1 VRCARRA
8 ALRVAAGALLAI
20 AIGFAAAPAAA
31 HGDHAPAPAGR
42 EFMLDWPVPLGA
54 FMLAD
59 TARQAFGPERFRGRW
74 TFVFFGFT
82 HCPDICPA
90 VLDAM
95 AAVRGAVADQAGD
108 GAVPTIL
115 FVSVDPER
123 DHPEHLASYV
133 AHFGPDIE
141 GASAPQDHL
150 RRFER
155 YFGASHRVVKRKDPG
170 NYDVMH
176 SGEIYL
182 VDPNARH
189 VATFWPPI
197 DPAAWAKAFLAIRDA
212 VPLTRRGQ
220 HR

>member
-1 VRCARRA
+1 MSATRGV
-8 ALRVAAGALLAI
+8 LLAA
-20 AIGFAAAPAAA
+20 AISLAFPTAAFAHGDRPAAA
-31 HGDHAPAPAGR
+31 KAGR
-42 EFMLDWPVPLGA
+42 EFQLEHPVPLGP

-59 TARQAFGPERFRGRW
+59 SARQVFGPERFHGRW

-95 AAVRGAVADQAGD
+95 SAVRTAIEQRSGESAAPGL
-108 GAVPTIL
+108 L

-123 DHPEHLASYV
+123 DAPEHLGSYV
-133 AHFGPDIE
+133 AHFGPGIE
-141 GASAPQDHL
+141 GASAPQEHL

-176 SGEIYL
+176 SAEIYL
-182 VDPNARH
+182 VDPASRH

-197 DPAAWAKAFLAIRDA
+197 EPETWAQAFLSIRDR
-212 VPLTRRGQ
+212 LQ
-220 HR
+220 

>member
-1 VRCARRA
+1 MRA
-8 ALRVAAGALLAI
+8 IRGVLLAAAAVAAVAAST
-20 AIGFAAAPAAA
+20 AAAT
-31 HGDHAPAPAGR
+31 GNRAPAKAGR
-42 EFMLDWPVPLGA
+42 EFQLDQPAPLGP

-59 TARQAFGPERFRGRW
+59 SARRVFGPERFHGRW

-95 AAVRGAVADQAGD
+95 TAVRTAIEKHGAESATPGL
-108 GAVPTIL
+108 L

-123 DHPEHLASYV
+123 DSPEHLGSYV
-133 AHFGPDIE
+133 AHFGPGIE
-141 GASAPQDHL
+141 GASAPQEHL

-155 YFGASHRVVKRKDPG
+155 YFGANHRVVKRKDPG

-176 SGEIYL
+176 SAEIYL
-182 VDPNARH
+182 VDPAGRH

-197 DPAAWAKAFLAIRDA
+197 EPEPWARAFLSIRDR
-212 VPLTRRGQ
+212 LR
-220 HR
+220 